1 MGEVLRK
8 VLPAQAQTKFK
19 APKPKQL
26 KGLPDFLVFHKEE
39 VRTFHQA
46 LENPELFRHI
56 LITGPEI
63 ESNLLQFAH
72 YLSDIGKNR
81 PVIAEPTPT
90 LLSLAGFPNS
100 DKYRAGRIAE
110 ADGGLLLLPLRPLVE
125 DPDLYYFLKGVLLT
139 GKIDFLSLPE
149 GPDSRHINRFYPS
162 IQSRFRLILIG
173 EETEVDAIS
182 QLDPDFYGSF
192 DFKIHMPYEI
202 NLTAAWLPVFSG
214 LVKSWEKPGYPPMDQ
229 SALDALLELAL
240 RWNDSQRRLSLHL
253 SELRSFVTEVLAL
266 SKKGQRAVSRI
277 QIERAPEEIQKR
289 TAIHKRKYIEN
300 IKEGLI
306 AVPLKG
312 KKTGRINGLSVILLQ
327 SSLLDFGQVNQVSAR
342 VSLGT
347 GNLINIEREVNL
359 SGDLHDKGVFILQ
372 SYIKGMFSHIQS
384 FGLDASILFEQNSSP
399 IDGDSA
405 SCAELLALLS
415 ALSGLEI
422 PCNIA
427 VTGALSQYGDILPV
441 GSVNTK
447 IQAWYDV
454 TKLSGSPS
462 ERYTVYIP
470 KDNVRD
476 LNLPREILHS
486 MQKGKFQIVSCSHV
500 EDLIPEIFGAP
511 AGKMSKPGNYPE
523 GSLFRI
529 IEERIDRKRD
539 AEEHS

>member
-1 MGEVLRK
+1 MLRR
-8 VLPAQAQTKFK
+8 VLPSQAQTKFK
-19 APKPKQL
+19 AVKPKQL

-63 ESNLLQFAH
+63 ESNLLQFAQ
-72 YLSDIGKNR
+72 YLTEQVKHR

-90 LLSLAGFPNS
+90 LLSLAGYPNS
-100 DKYRAGRIAE
+100 EKYRPGRIAE
-110 ADGGLLLLPLRPLVE
+110 AEDGLLLLPLRPLVE

-139 GKIDFLSLPE
+139 GKIDFLALPE
-149 GPDSRHINRFYPS
+149 GPDSRHINRFHPS
-162 IQSRFRLILIG
+162 IESRFRLILIG
-173 EETEVDAIS
+173 EETEVDSIS
-182 QLDPDFYGSF
+182 QLDPDFYGGF
-192 DFKIHMPYEI
+192 DFKIHMPYEV
-202 NLTAAWLPVFSG
+202 NLTSAWLPVFSG
-214 LVKSWEKPGYPPMDQ
+214 LVKSWEKPGYPSLDQ

-240 RWNDSQRRLSLHL
+240 RWNDSQTKLSLHL

-266 SKKGQRAVSRI
+266 SKKSKKTLGRA
-277 QIERAPEEIQKR
+277 QIEAAPEEIQKR
-289 TAIHKRKYIEN
+289 TAIHKRKYREN

-306 AVPLKG
+306 SVPLKG

-342 VSLGT
+342 VSLGS

-415 ALSGLEI
+415 ALSDLEI

-454 TKLSGSPS
+454 TKLAGSPS
-462 ERYTVYIP
+462 ETYTLYLP

-476 LNLPREILHS
+476 LNLPREILNS
-486 MQKGKFQIVSCSHV
+486 MKTGRFKIVSCSHV
-500 EDLIPEIFGAP
+500 EDLIPEVFGAP
-511 AGKMSKPGNYPE
+511 AGRMTKFGSYPS
-523 GSLFRI
+523 GSLFRL
-529 IEERIDRKRD
+529 IEERIDKKRD
-539 AEEHS
+539 SEESS

>member
-1 MGEVLRK
+1 MLRK
-8 VLPAQAQTKFK
+8 VLPSQTEIRFK
-19 APKPKQL
+19 AAKPIRL
-26 KGLPDFLVFHKEE
+26 NGLPDFLVFHKEE
-39 VRTFHQA
+39 VRTFRQA
-46 LENPELFRHI
+46 LENPKLFRHI

-63 ESNLLQFAH
+63 ESNLLRFGQ
-72 YLSDIGKNR
+72 YLEEIVKDQ
-81 PVIAEPTPT
+81 PVVAEPNPT
-90 LLSLAGFPNS
+90 LLSLAGFPLK
-100 DKYRAGRIAE
+100 DMYRAGRIAE
-110 ADGGLLLLPLRPLVE
+110 ANGGLLLLPIKPFVE
-125 DPDLYYFLKGVLLT
+125 DPDMYYFLKGVLLT

-149 GPDSRHINRFYPS
+149 DSDSAINRFHPS
-162 IQSRFRLILIG
+162 IDSVFRLILVG
-173 EETEVDAIS
+173 EEAEVDSIS
-182 QLDPDFYGSF
+182 EIDADFYGSF

-202 NLTAAWLPVFSG
+202 SLDRSSLPIFSG
-214 LVKSWEKPGYPPMDQ
+214 LVKSWEKPGYPPLDQ
-229 SALDALLELAL
+229 AALDSLLELAL
-240 RWNDSQRRLSLHL
+240 RWNDSQNRLSLHL
-253 SELRSFVTEVLAL
+253 SELRSFVREILAL
-266 SKKGQRAVSRI
+266 NNKGKRAVGRSE
-277 QIERAPEEIQKR
+277 IEAGPSLIQKR
-289 TAIHKRKYIEN
+289 TAIHKRKYVEN

-306 AVPLKG
+306 SVQLKG

-342 VSLGT
+342 VSLGS

-359 SGDLHDKGVFILQ
+359 SGNLHDKGVFILQ

-441 GSVNTK
+441 GSVSTK

-454 TKLSGSPS
+454 TRLAGSAQ
-462 ERYTVYIP
+462 EKYRIFIP

-476 LNLPREILHS
+476 LNLPREIRDL
-486 MQKGKFQIVSCSHV
+486 MKKGKFQILSCSHV
-500 EDLIPEIFGAP
+500 EDLIPEIFGIQ
-511 AGKMSKPGNYPE
+511 AGKMSKSGKYPS

-529 IEERIDRKRD
+529 IEERIDKKRD
-539 AEEHS
+539 EEEN

>member
-1 MGEVLRK
+1 MGKVLRK
-8 VLPAQAQTKFK
+8 VLPGQTEIRFK
-19 APKPKQL
+19 AAKPARL
-26 KGLPDFLVFHKEE
+26 NGLPDFLVFHKEE
-39 VRTFHQA
+39 VRTFRQA
-46 LENPELFRHI
+46 LGNPGLFRHI

-63 ESNLLQFAH
+63 EANLLQFGQ
-72 YLSDIGKNR
+72 YLEEIVKDQ
-81 PVIAEPTPT
+81 PVVAEPNPT
-90 LLSLAGFPNS
+90 LLSLAGFPFEN
-100 DKYRAGRIAE
+100 KYRPGKISE
-110 ADGGLLLLPLRPLVE
+110 ANGGLLLLPIKPFVE

-149 GPDSRHINRFYPS
+149 GSDSTNINRFHPS
-162 IQSRFRLILIG
+162 IDSRFRLILVG
-173 EETEVDAIS
+173 EETEVDSIS
-182 QLDPDFYGSF
+182 QIDADFYGSF

-202 NLTAAWLPVFSG
+202 SLEKSWLPVFSG
-214 LVKSWEKPGYPPMDQ
+214 LVKSWEKPGYPPLDQ
-229 SALDALLELAL
+229 AALDSLLELAL
-240 RWNDSQRRLSLHL
+240 RWNDSQTRLSLHL
-253 SELRSFVTEVLAL
+253 SELRSFVREVLAFNNKG
-266 SKKGQRAVSRI
+266 KKSVGRAE
-277 QIERAPEEIQKR
+277 IEAGPSLIQKR

-306 AVPLKG
+306 GVPLKG

-342 VSLGT
+342 VSLGS

-359 SGDLHDKGVFILQ
+359 SGSLHDKGVFILQ
-372 SYIKGMFSHIQS
+372 SYIKGMFSHTQS

-447 IQAWYDV
+447 IQAWFDV
-454 TKLSGSPS
+454 IRLTGSIR
-462 ERYTVYIP
+462 EKYKIYIP
-470 KDNVRD
+470 KDNMRD
-476 LNLPREILHS
+476 LNLPREIRES
-486 MQKGKFQIVSCSHV
+486 MKKGNFQIFSCSHV
-500 EDLIPEIFGAP
+500 EDLIPDIFGVP
-511 AGKMSKPGNYPE
+511 AGRISKSGKYPN

-539 AEEHS
+539 GEEN

>member
-1 MGEVLRK
+1 MLRR
-8 VLPAQAQTKFK
+8 VLPSQAQTKFK
-19 APKPKQL
+19 AVKPKQL

-63 ESNLLQFAH
+63 ESNLLQFAQ
-72 YLSDIGKNR
+72 YLTEQVKNR

-100 DKYRAGRIAE
+100 EKYRPGRIAE
-110 ADGGLLLLPLRPLVE
+110 AEDGLLLLPLRPLVE

-139 GKIDFLSLPE
+139 GKIDFLALPE

-162 IQSRFRLILIG
+162 IESRFRLILIG
-173 EETEVDAIS
+173 EETEVDSIS
-182 QLDPDFYGSF
+182 QLDPDFYGGF
-192 DFKIHMPYEI
+192 DFKIHMPYEV
-202 NLTAAWLPVFSG
+202 NLTSAWLPVFSG
-214 LVKSWEKPGYPPMDQ
+214 LVKSWEKPGYPSLDQ

-240 RWNDSQRRLSLHL
+240 RWNDSQTKLSLHL

-266 SKKGQRAVSRI
+266 SKKSKKTLGRI
-277 QIERAPEEIQKR
+277 QIEAAPEEIQKR
-289 TAIHKRKYIEN
+289 TAIHKRKYREN

-306 AVPLKG
+306 SVPLKG

-342 VSLGT
+342 VSLGS

-384 FGLDASILFEQNSSP
+384 FGLDASILFEQNNSP

-415 ALSGLEI
+415 ALSDLEI

-454 TKLSGSPS
+454 TKLAGSPG
-462 ERYTVYIP
+462 ETYTLYLP

-476 LNLPREILHS
+476 LNLPREILNS
-486 MQKGKFQIVSCSHV
+486 MKTGRFQIVSCSHV
-500 EDLIPEIFGAP
+500 EDLIPEVFGAP
-511 AGKMSKPGNYPE
+511 AGRMSKSGSYPP
-523 GSLFRI
+523 GSLFRS
-529 IEERIDRKRD
+529 IEERIDKKRD
-539 AEEHS
+539 LEESS